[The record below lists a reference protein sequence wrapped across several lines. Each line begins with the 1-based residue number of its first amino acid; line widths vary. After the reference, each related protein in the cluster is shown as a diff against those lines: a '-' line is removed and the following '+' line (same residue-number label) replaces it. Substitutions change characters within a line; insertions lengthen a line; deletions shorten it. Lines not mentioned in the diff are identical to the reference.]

1 MSLRIVRNVI
11 FLFIEIRLKESILM
25 ENNGFTLDEIE
36 RAAEFYCSDCC
47 YSCDE
52 CLLHDFIFFDL
63 SRCLH
68 EVTQNE

>member
-1 MSLRIVRNVI
+1 
-11 FLFIEIRLKESILM
+11 M
-25 ENNGFTLDEIE
+25 ENKGFTLDEIE

-47 YSCDE
+47 HSCDE
-52 CLLHDFIFFDL
+52 CLLRDFILFDL